1 MYNQEKHK
9 GNEIS
14 NHGIIFAISTVTF
27 QGHQQEINKF
37 LELFGVFKKPEI
49 SASDINQVY
58 YWTIPVLYY
67 AKFVHSH
74 LLK

>member
-14 NHGIIFAISTVTF
+14 NHVIIFAISTVTF

-37 LELFGVFKKPEI
+37 LELFRVFKKTEI

-58 YWTIPVLYY
+58 YWTILVLYY
-67 AKFVHSH
+67 A
-74 LLK
+74 